1 MNGSKPV
8 GEASID
14 VVQEAREGRSIVSER
29 IKRLNDIPFSG
40 SSVLRCGRQ
49 RTHVG
54 AEVLSPI
61 GNVLV
66 RRTFSHVPLN
76 PSPDVVG
83 KPLVE
88 FGKIVRDNESIISDV
103 MPINILER
111 IASVL
116 LFVERALL
124 WSLGGQSSHAM
135 LRCWRSV

>member
-8 GEASID
+8 GEAAID
-14 VVQEAREGRSIVSER
+14 VVQEAWEGRSIVSER
-29 IKRLNDIPFSG
+29 IKRLNDIPFPG

-61 GNVLV
+61 VNILV

-83 KPLVE
+83 KPLAE
-88 FGKIVRDNESIISDV
+88 FEKIVRDDKSIMPNV
-103 MPINILER
+103 MPINILEW

-116 LFVERALL
+116 
-124 WSLGGQSSHAM
+124 
-135 LRCWRSV
+135 